1 MVEKT
6 RQRWSEMSGFR
17 LWWYNTVASFLLD
30 VIQDL
35 RNEIASKNW
44 LLAADSDCIR
54 RQQNKLDILSGNYR
68 DLLRSYNLSLDK
80 IKELESKRPEQQWV
94 ETAQIRASKQRIRDL
109 ESEVFAL
116 KIKLKNATKTNS

>member
-1 MVEKT
+1 
-6 RQRWSEMSGFR
+6 MSGFR